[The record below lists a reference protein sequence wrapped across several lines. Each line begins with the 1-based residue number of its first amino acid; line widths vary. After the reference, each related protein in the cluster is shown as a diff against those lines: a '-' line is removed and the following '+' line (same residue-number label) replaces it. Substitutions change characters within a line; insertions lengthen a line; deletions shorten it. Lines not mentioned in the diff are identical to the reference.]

1 MLIDKI
7 INNNVIFSKDDTDKE
22 IVIAGKGIAFQKK
35 VGMTVEEERIEK
47 IFHIKDY
54 PSNKNIEKLLAEIPI
69 KVFDITNQLI
79 DFSKILLDKEI
90 SDSLLLSLSDH
101 INTVLK
107 RTKEGINIINT
118 GVWEIKRYYHDEFL
132 VGKKGLELIEEN
144 FGVTLPDDEAGFI
157 AVYFVNATMD
167 NNPDEVY
174 TVLKII
180 QEVLSL
186 IKYHFKRSFEEDS
199 IYYYRFIT
207 HLKFFSQ
214 RLLNNEQQTT
224 NDHDSDL
231 FEIIKDKY
239 VNSYECVLKIR
250 QLLLEKYKYDVS
262 KDEMLY
268 LIIHIE
274 RLIYASEV

>member
-7 INNNVIFSKDDTDKE
+7 INNNVIFSKDDANKE

-35 VGMTVEEERIEK
+35 VGMIVDEGQIEK
-47 IFHIKDY
+47 IFHIQDY
-54 PSNKNIEKLLAEIPI
+54 PSNKNIDKLLAEIPV
-69 KVFDITNQLI
+69 KVFEVTDQLI
-79 DFSKILLDKEI
+79 EFSKILLDKEV

-107 RTKEGINIINT
+107 RTKEGISIINP
-118 GVWEIKRYYHDEFL
+118 GVWEIKRYYHDEYL
-132 VGKKGLELIEEN
+132 VGKKALELIEEN
-144 FGVTLPDDEAGFI
+144 FSVILPEDEAGFI
-157 AVYFVNATMD
+157 AVYFINATM
-167 NNPDEVY
+167 NSNSDEVY
-174 TVLKII
+174 TVLRII
-180 QEVLSL
+180 QEILTI

-214 RLLNNEQQTT
+214 RLLSNEQPAT
-224 NDHDSDL
+224 NEHDSDL
-231 FEIIKDKY
+231 FEIIKEKY
-239 VNSYECVLKIR
+239 VNSYECVLKIS
-250 QLLLEKYKYDVS
+250 QLLKEKYNYIVL

-274 RLIYASEV
+274 RLIYASDV

>member
-7 INNNVIFSKDDTDKE
+7 INNNVIFSKDDANKE

-35 VGMTVEEERIEK
+35 VGMIVDEGQIEK
-47 IFHIKDY
+47 IFHIQDY
-54 PSNKNIEKLLAEIPI
+54 PSNKNIDKLLAEIPV
-69 KVFDITNQLI
+69 KVFEVTDQLI
-79 DFSKILLDKEI
+79 EFSKILLDKEI

-107 RTKEGINIINT
+107 RTKEGISIINP
-118 GVWEIKRYYHDEFL
+118 GVWEIKRYYHDEYL
-132 VGKKGLELIEEN
+132 VGKKALELIEEN
-144 FGVTLPDDEAGFI
+144 FSVILPEDEAGFI
-157 AVYFVNATMD
+157 AVYFINATM
-167 NNPDEVY
+167 NSNSDEVY
-174 TVLKII
+174 TVLRII
-180 QEVLSL
+180 QEILTI

-214 RLLNNEQQTT
+214 RLLSNEQPAT
-224 NDHDSDL
+224 NKHDSDL
-231 FEIIKDKY
+231 FEIIKEKY
-239 VNSYECVLKIR
+239 VNSYECVLKIS
-250 QLLLEKYKYDVS
+250 QLLKEKYNYIVL

-274 RLIYASEV
+274 RLIYASDV